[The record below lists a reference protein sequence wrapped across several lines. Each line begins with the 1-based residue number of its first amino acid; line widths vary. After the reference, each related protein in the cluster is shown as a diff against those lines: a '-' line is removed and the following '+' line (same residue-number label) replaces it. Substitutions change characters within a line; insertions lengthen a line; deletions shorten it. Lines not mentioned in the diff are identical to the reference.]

1 MNIKVNY
8 LCMLKNKFIP
18 NKRTVNYFEKKK
30 ILSPHLV
37 HVVIE
42 WPLTT
47 FQKWIQIKTLVVSK
61 SKQEGK
67 YVMVNLSMKFIN
79 YDRMTTAKST

>member
-30 ILSPHLV
+30 FLSPHLV

-47 FQKWIQIKTLVVSK
+47 FQK
-61 SKQEGK
+61 
-67 YVMVNLSMKFIN
+67 
-79 YDRMTTAKST
+79 